1 MGNCRGCVHVLGERK
16 DFHRGEDVQ
25 MFRCGYAE
33 KEFGGERWV
42 AEPLTGD
49 CEAFKSIIPEE
60 GWIKFPDKCLHC
72 INGKVFSYLTGDEIN
87 CGYCK
92 GTGLENKSK

>member
-1 MGNCRGCVHVLGERK
+1 MGNCRGCANLLGHK
-16 DFHRGEDVQ
+16 DVWYKGEDVT

-33 KEFGGERWV
+33 EEFGGERWV
-42 AEPLTGD
+42 ADTAK
-49 CEAFKSIIPEE
+49 CEVFKSIIPEE
-60 GWIKFPDKCLHC
+60 GAIEFPDKCLHC
-72 INGKVFSYLTGDEIN
+72 IDGKVFSYLTGDDIK

>member
-1 MGNCRGCVHVLGERK
+1 MGNCRGCVHVLGDK
-16 DFHRGEDVQ
+16 LVEDIQ

-42 AEPLTGD
+42 IDGD
-49 CEAFKSIIPEE
+49 SCEVFKSVIPED
-60 GWIKFPDKCLHC
+60 GWIEFPDKCLHC
-72 INGKVFSYLTGDEIN
+72 VDGKVFSYLTGDDIK